1 MVRLTVSLDEKVLEE
16 ARKKAGQEGTSV
28 PDLVRSYL
36 ESYAGDQPSGQRQA
50 IRELIDLSLR
60 VQSGSGGAKWTRDE
74 LHER

>member
-16 ARKKAGQEGTSV
+16 AQRKAGQEGTSV
-28 PDLVRSYL
+28 PELVRSYL
-36 ESYAGDQPSGQRQA
+36 EAYAGDQPSGQRQA

-60 VQSGSGGAKWTRDE
+60 VRSGSGGAKWTRDE